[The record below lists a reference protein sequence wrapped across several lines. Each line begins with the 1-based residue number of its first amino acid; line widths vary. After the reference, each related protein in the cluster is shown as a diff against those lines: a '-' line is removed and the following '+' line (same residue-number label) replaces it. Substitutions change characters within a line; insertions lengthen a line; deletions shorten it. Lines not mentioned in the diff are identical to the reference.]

1 MTTYFLAFALEG
13 FLGAGVSDGALSPD
27 VSTFSVAAGVQDG
40 KLEDG
45 ANAIAVEAKR
55 VREYGFST
63 SELNRA
69 KQWMAAFYERAYHER
84 DKTESGSFAQ
94 ECLNYF
100 LEDEPTPGI
109 AYEYALVQQVLPGI
123 AASDTSAMAQSL
135 LADASRVILAVSP
148 QKPDIR
154 IPTDVE
160 LQAALASAERT
171 AVTAWNDTTMTRE
184 LMERKPAPAAIESRR
199 ALESLGVTIVGFAN
213 GVEAWLKPTDF
224 KNDQVLFIMD
234 ALGGTSLAPPAD
246 FLQASLASTYVELS
260 GTGGLKAVD
269 LQKVLTGKLAS
280 ASPFISLSTH
290 GISGSAAPAQLET
303 ALQLLYEKFT
313 APGDDPDALTM
324 MKRQLQARVANRDQA
339 PGQVFGERLQQ
350 VNTSNHF
357 TAQPLTPDRVAA
369 LDREK
374 MSGFYHARFS
384 NAADFTFF
392 MVGAFKLEDAIPLL
406 AQYVGSLPSTG
417 RSASQFK
424 DLAIHFPESVQR
436 VRVEALVAAR
446 HGLRAATTVLD
457 IALRDILREN
467 LGQTYTV
474 SVGLAQE
481 LPQRGNGH
489 VEVSFGAAPENVQ
502 AMTDRVL
509 QEIKRLQQEGPSA
522 DLTNRA
528 KEAARRNYETALKQN
543 GYWLR
548 RLDSVH
554 LLGTDP
560 ADILRR
566 NDRIDAVTPQALQ
579 DVFKRYFPF
588 DRSTIVT
595 LVPAQS
601 AP

>member
-1 MTTYFLAFALEG
+1 
-13 FLGAGVSDGALSPD
+13 
-27 VSTFSVAAGVQDG
+27 
-40 KLEDG
+40 
-45 ANAIAVEAKR
+45 
-55 VREYGFST
+55 
-63 SELNRA
+63 
-69 KQWMAAFYERAYHER
+69 
-84 DKTESGSFAQ
+84 
-94 ECLNYF
+94 
-100 LEDEPTPGI
+100 
-109 AYEYALVQQVLPGI
+109 
-123 AASDTSAMAQSL
+123 
-135 LADASRVILAVSP
+135 
-148 QKPDIR
+148 
-154 IPTDVE
+154 
-160 LQAALASAERT
+160 
-171 AVTAWNDTTMTRE
+171 
-184 LMERKPAPAAIESRR
+184 
-199 ALESLGVTIVGFAN
+199 
-213 GVEAWLKPTDF
+213 
-224 KNDQVLFIMD
+224 
-234 ALGGTSLAPPAD
+234 
-246 FLQASLASTYVELS
+246 
-260 GTGGLKAVD
+260 
-269 LQKVLTGKLAS
+269 
-280 ASPFISLSTH
+280 
-290 GISGSAAPAQLET
+290 
-303 ALQLLYEKFT
+303 
-313 APGDDPDALTM
+313 
-324 MKRQLQARVANRDQA
+324 
-339 PGQVFGERLQQ
+339 

-357 TAQPLTPDRVAA
+357 TAQPLSPDRVAA

-374 MSGFYHARFS
+374 MSAFYHARFS

-392 MVGAFKLEDAIPLL
+392 MVGAFKLEETIPLL

-436 VRVEALVAAR
+436 VQVEKGREPRSQTVVSFFADPPPDPTEQENLA
-446 HGLRAATTVLD
+446 AATTVLD

-481 LPQRGNGH
+481 LPQRGSGH

-528 KEAARRNYETALKQN
+528 KESARRNYETALKQN

-554 LLGTDP
+554 LLGSDP
-560 ADILRR
+560 TEILRR
-566 NDRIDAVTPQALQ
+566 NDRIDAVTPQVLQ